1 MRSAPAVFAVFFL
14 GSNDDDD
21 LRAKIKMDL
30 HDAHRASSTHA
41 NPARTSPHFAGE
53 ATHRDDAYTVH
64 GAFLSGDREA
74 RRIATWWR
82 RYHDDA

>member
-1 MRSAPAVFAVFFL
+1 LALYPETRL
-14 GSNDDDD
+14 Y
-21 LRAKIKMDL
+21 
-30 HDAHRASSTHA
+30 
-41 NPARTSPHFAGE
+41 FAGE

-82 RYHDDA
+82 RYRDDA